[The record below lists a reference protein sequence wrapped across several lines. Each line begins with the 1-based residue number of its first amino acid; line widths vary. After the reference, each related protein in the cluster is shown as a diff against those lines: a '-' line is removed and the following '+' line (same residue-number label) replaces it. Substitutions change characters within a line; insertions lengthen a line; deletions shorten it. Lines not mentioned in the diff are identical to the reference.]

1 MSNNHSTSSSHITH
15 NTNHGCTQ
23 CNIVCFFTPEVP
35 RISVVVLITCTN
47 IFIHGGH
54 LGAPRAVPPRVR
66 SARIRYATTALARLT
81 GTAWYSCGIFQGQG
95 THTYTHTD
103 LEIVETCAGDACA
116 QHGLNR
122 GTQCLVNDS
131 LAHHGLVRLFSPRE
145 GGEYV

>member
-1 MSNNHSTSSSHITH
+1 MHAVQHCMFLYTRSTTDISSSVDYMHKH
-15 NTNHGCTQ
+15 
-23 CNIVCFFTPEVP
+23 V
-35 RISVVVLITCTN
+35 
-47 IFIHGGH
+47 IHGGH

-103 LEIVETCAGDACA
+103 LEIVEKCAGDACA